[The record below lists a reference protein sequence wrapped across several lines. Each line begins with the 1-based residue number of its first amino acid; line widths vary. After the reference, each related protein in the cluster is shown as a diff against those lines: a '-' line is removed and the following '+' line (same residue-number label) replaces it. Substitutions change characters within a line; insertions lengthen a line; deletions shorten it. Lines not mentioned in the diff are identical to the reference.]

1 MPATISARSMRISP
15 EVNLPAIFFATF
27 SRSQEAMSEEFR
39 TTANMTKT
47 TTITISQVFSI
58 KMEPIVLS

>member
-15 EVNLPAIFFATF
+15 VVNLPAIFFATF

-39 TTANMTKT
+39 ATANMTKT